1 VLSNQQ
7 DIAEAT
13 ERKFNRVFELEIEG
27 EGQAMDV
34 LGNLLDG
41 NF

>member
-1 VLSNQQ
+1 
-7 DIAEAT
+7 
-13 ERKFNRVFELEIEG
+13 VFELEIEG